1 MVERVQVG
9 ADEGKPQPTGPN
21 DAALA
26 AKATA
31 AATPKSGTPERPAWL
46 PEKFTSPEALAQA
59 YAELEKKQSA
69 PAAKPDPTKPIEK
82 EPATEG
88 APEDATAAATVEDA
102 GLDFDDLGRQVSE
115 TGDISKEARAALIA
129 KGIPEATIDAHIE
142 GVKAQVQV
150 ALTNAYAAAGGEE
163 QFNTMREWATK
174 DASEA
179 QLHTY
184 NTLVQKGDQKSIAA
198 AMQYLKGIHEE
209 AVGKAAPRRLDG
221 SANAAP
227 SNDVYTSRAQV
238 TADMKN
244 PLYKTDP
251 AFRAQVESKIKRSSV
266 L

>member
-26 AKATA
+26 AKAEGT
-31 AATPKSGTPERPAWL
+31 ATPTQADQRPAWL
-46 PEKFTSPEALAQA
+46 PEKFKSAEDMAAA
-59 YAELEKKQSA
+59 YAELEKKQSQPA
-69 PAAKPDPTKPIEK
+69 PKADPTKPIEK
-82 EPATEG
+82 
-88 APEDATAAATVEDA
+88 APEADAAKAVADA
-102 GLDFDDLGRQVSE
+102 GLDFEALGQQINE
-115 TGDISKEARAALIA
+115 TGDISKEARDALIA
-129 KGIPEATIDAHIE
+129 KGIPNEVIDQHVAGHKSQIDSA
-142 GVKAQVQV
+142 VKA
-150 ALTNAYAAAGGEE
+150 AYDAAGGQE
-163 QFNTMREWATK
+163 QFTAMSQWAAT
-174 DASEA
+174 DATEA

>member
-1 MVERVQVG
+1 MVDRVQVG
-9 ADEGKPQPTGPN
+9 ADDLGKPNPAGPN

-31 AATPKSGTPERPAWL
+31 ATTPQSGTPERPAWL

-88 APEDATAAATVEDA
+88 APDAATAADAVKDA
-102 GLDFDDLGRQVSE
+102 GLDFADLGRQVGE

-142 GVKAQVQV
+142 GVKAQAQV

-163 QFNTMREWATK
+163 QFNTMREWAAK
-174 DASEA
+174 DASAA
-179 QLHTY
+179 QLDTY
-184 NTLVQKGDQKSIAA
+184 NTLIQAGKVGP
-198 AMQYLKGIHEE
+198 AMEFLKGAYEG
-209 AVGKAAPRRLDG
+209 ANGKPAAKRVEG
-221 SANAAP
+221 SANGVP

-238 TADMKN
+238 TADMKD
-244 PLYKTDP
+244 PKYKTDA
-251 AFRAQVESKIKRSSV
+251 AFRAQVEAKVKRSSV